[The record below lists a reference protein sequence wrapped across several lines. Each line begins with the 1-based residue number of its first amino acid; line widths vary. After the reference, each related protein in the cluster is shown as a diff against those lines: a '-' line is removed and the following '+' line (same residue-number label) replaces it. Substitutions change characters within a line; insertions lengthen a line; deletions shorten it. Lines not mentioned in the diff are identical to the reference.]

1 MEGEVI
7 RRGRRAVT
15 KRKSIKER
23 VRPRTKRMMKERV
36 KGSYSRRKITK
47 RSKRGRYR

>member
-15 KRKSIKER
+15 KRKSIKEKM
-23 VRPRTKRMMKERV
+23 RTKNIKNDEG
-36 KGSYSRRKITK
+36 KGK
-47 RSKRGRYR
+47 GQLQ